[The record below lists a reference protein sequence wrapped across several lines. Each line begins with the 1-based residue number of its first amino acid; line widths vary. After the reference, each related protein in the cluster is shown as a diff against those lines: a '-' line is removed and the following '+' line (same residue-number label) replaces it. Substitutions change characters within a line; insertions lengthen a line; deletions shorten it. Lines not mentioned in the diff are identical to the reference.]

1 MFQVGSPAWQACWGK
16 NDTEASKVSMDTDPA
31 IIDTASQIQIID
43 HLSAKLRACYI
54 FPDVADQICIRL
66 QRYLQCGEYKDLTDG
81 NLFALALT
89 LHLQEVSHDEHLWV
103 RWHAETLPEDESQL
117 RLHPTWQAQQQL
129 EATLANFGFYKLER
143 LPSNV
148 GYLDIRY
155 FHRPE
160 WGGDTVVSAMN
171 FLSHTHAL
179 IIDLRQCT
187 GGYPGMV
194 ALVCSYL
201 FREESIHLASIYWRD
216 EDRTQEF
223 WTHAPLES
231 QPYVTKPMYVL
242 ISKITFSAGEML
254 ADILKSRKRATIIG
268 EQTDG
273 GAHPGASYRIHS
285 HFEAF
290 IPIGRTTNPL
300 TGINW
305 EGCGITPDICI
316 PKEAAFN
323 VAYKLALQ
331 SILAEMHPPL
341 SAPLLDLVAEANAVL
356 KDLEAEG

>member
-1 MFQVGSPAWQACWGK
+1 
-16 NDTEASKVSMDTDPA
+16 MDTAPT
-31 IIDTASQIQIID
+31 IIDTATQTQIID
-43 HLSAKLRACYI
+43 HLAAKLRACYI

-66 QRYLQCGEYKDLTDG
+66 QGYLQSGEYKDLTEGD
-81 NLFALALT
+81 LFALALT

-103 RWHAETLPEDESQL
+103 RWHAETLPDDEGQL
-117 RLHPTWQAQQQL
+117 RLNSAWQEDRQL
-129 EATLANFGFYKLER
+129 EARLANYGFYRLER
-143 LPSNV
+143 LPGNV
-148 GYLDIRY
+148 GYLDVHY

-160 WGGDTVVSAMN
+160 WGGDTVTSAMH
-171 FLSHTHAL
+171 FLSHTHAI
-179 IIDLRQCT
+179 IIDLRQCA
-187 GGYPGMV
+187 GGYPGAV

-201 FREESIHLASIYWRD
+201 FREEPIHLASIYWRD

-231 QPYVTKPMYVL
+231 QPYGAKVIYVL
-242 ISKITFSAGEML
+242 TSKITFSAGEML
-254 ADILKSRKRATIIG
+254 ADILQSRKRATIIG

-273 GAHPGASYRIHS
+273 GAHPGASYRIHP

-300 TGINW
+300 TGTNW

-331 SILAEMHPPL
+331 SILAEIDTPG
-341 SAPLLDLVAEANAVL
+341 SAPLLDLVAEAQTAL
-356 KDLEAEG
+356 KHLDENS